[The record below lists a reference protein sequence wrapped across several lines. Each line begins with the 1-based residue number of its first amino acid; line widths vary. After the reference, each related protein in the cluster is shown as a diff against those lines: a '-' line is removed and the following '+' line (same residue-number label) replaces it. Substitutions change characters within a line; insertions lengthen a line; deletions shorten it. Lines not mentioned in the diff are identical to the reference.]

1 MKKMMMAAV
10 LLTALTTVN
19 AQGTTDPTKPTK
31 DPAVI
36 EQRAAEKADK
46 RTETMTEELGLSTEQ
61 TAKVQVIN
69 ERFAKAMMDLKKVQ
83 QAEDAQKERARI
95 IRQQRDVEL
104 KAVLTTEQYE
114 KMLFLRKEKKAEHQE
129 KADGGK
135 KPHNE

>member
-1 MKKMMMAAV
+1 MKKMMMATV

-19 AQGTTDPTKPTK
+19 AQGTTDPAKPTK

-36 EQRAAEKADK
+36 EQRASEKADK

-114 KMLFLRKEKKAEHQE
+114 KMLVLRKEKKAEHQE